1 MNMKR
6 KWEYQYL
13 YEIKQMLKTIIRD
26 NEGHYIVTEESTE
39 EDIRII
45 NIYAPNTGAPQYM
58 RQILTTIKGKMDR
71 NSIIVGDFNTP
82 LTSMDRSSEQ
92 KINKEKQALNNT
104 LKQLDLI
111 DMQRGFHLK
120 TVDFTYFSNAHRTFS
135 RIDHTSGHKSSLGKF

>member
-1 MNMKR
+1 MQMNMKR

-111 DMQRGFHLK
+111 DM
-120 TVDFTYFSNAHRTFS
+120 
-135 RIDHTSGHKSSLGKF
+135 

>member
-1 MNMKR
+1 MQMNMKR

-13 YEIKQMLKTIIRD
+13 YEIKQMLKTIIRG

-111 DMQRGFHLK
+111 DM
-120 TVDFTYFSNAHRTFS
+120 
-135 RIDHTSGHKSSLGKF
+135 

>member
-1 MNMKR
+1 MQMNMKR

-82 LTSMDRSSEQ
+82 LTSMDRSCEQ

-111 DMQRGFHLK
+111 DM
-120 TVDFTYFSNAHRTFS
+120 
-135 RIDHTSGHKSSLGKF
+135 